1 MRRLVPVLGWIV
13 SLAIALAAAAVLIVL
28 VTGELPEGD
37 RWSLLLAALAGVAVA
52 AVLLRW
58 LQPKLARSLLTIFHR
73 ERTSP
78 DALARG
84 FASRMSRSI
93 PLDELVL
100 QAAETMREG
109 LRARAVEVW
118 RLAEGSLQP
127 WLGDPGMHRAP
138 VPLGEMSPSAI
149 VQAGLSGHG
158 WLSVWLP
165 QMLEGRDDAYVRLAP
180 MASAG
185 ELQGVVV
192 VERAVDAPV
201 FAPDEERALV
211 EVARHLGVA
220 LHNAQLDSALQASL
234 DEVRRQA
241 TELQA
246 SRGRIVAAGDQA
258 RRTIE
263 RNLHDGAQQHLVAL
277 AVQLKLVRQLA
288 ERDPSQVGERIDA
301 LSVAV
306 DDTLQELRDL
316 AHGIYPPLLAD
327 KGLPDALTS
336 AARRAVLP
344 VTVKADGLGRY
355 GADAE
360 ATVYFCVLEALQ
372 NAGKYA
378 GEAAAITVEVR
389 EEAGS
394 LVFVVADDGAGF
406 EVRNK
411 GMGAG
416 FTNMLDRLGS
426 LGGTLRVESAPG
438 RGTRVTGVV
447 TGARSA
453 DVSAASGP
461 TSGSP
466 TA

>member
-1 MRRLVPVLGWIV
+1 MRRSVLLLGWIV
-13 SLAIALAAAAVLIVL
+13 SLAIALAAAAVVIVL
-28 VTGELPEGD
+28 VTGEVPEGD
-37 RWSLLLAALAGVAVA
+37 RWTSLLGSLAGVAVA
-52 AVLLRW
+52 AALLRW
-58 LQPKLARSLLTIFHR
+58 LQPLIARSLLSIFHR

-118 RLAEGSLQP
+118 RLADGALQP
-127 WLGDPGMHRAP
+127 WLGDPGMHKDP
-138 VPLGEMSPSAI
+138 VSLDAVSPSAI
-149 VQAGLSGHG
+149 VHAGLSGHG
-158 WLSVWLP
+158 WLNVWLP

-192 VERAVDAPV
+192 VERAVEAPV
-201 FAPDEERALV
+201 FSPDEERALV
-211 EVARHLGVA
+211 EVSRHLGVA

-241 TELQA
+241 AELQA

-288 ERDPSQVGERIDA
+288 DRDPAQVGERIDA

-344 VTVKADGLGRY
+344 VTVNADGLGRY

-378 GEAAAITVEVR
+378 GEAATIEVQIR

-394 LVFVVADDGAGF
+394 LVFVVSDDGEGF
-406 EVRNK
+406 DVRGK
-411 GMGAG
+411 GLGAG
-416 FTNMLDRLGS
+416 FTNMLDRLGA

-438 RGTRVTGVV
+438 RGARVTGVV
-447 TGARSA
+447 PGARA
-453 DVSAASGP
+453 GDASVLR
-461 TSGSP
+461 SSS

>member
-1 MRRLVPVLGWIV
+1 MRLFVLVLGWML
-13 SLAIALAAAAVLIVL
+13 SLTIALAAAAVAMVL
-28 VTGELPEGD
+28 VTGEVPEGE
-37 RWSLLLAALAGVAVA
+37 RWSVLLGALAGVAVA
-52 AVLLRW
+52 AALLRW
-58 LQPKLARSLLTIFHR
+58 LQPTITRALLSVTHR

-84 FASRMSRSI
+84 FASRMSRSV

-100 QAAETMREG
+100 QAAESMREG
-109 LRARAVEVW
+109 LRVRAVEVW
-118 RLAEGSLQP
+118 RLTDGTLQP
-127 WLGDPGMHRAP
+127 WLGDPGFHRAP
-138 VPLGEMSPSAI
+138 VALGAVSPSAI

-165 QMLEGRDDAYVRLAP
+165 QMLEGREDAYVRLAP

-192 VERAVDAPV
+192 VERPVDAPV

-211 EVARHLGVA
+211 EVSRHLGVA

-241 TELQA
+241 AELQA

-288 ERDPSQVGERIDA
+288 GRDPGQIGERIDA

-327 KGLPDALTS
+327 KGLPDALSS

-344 VTVKADGLGRY
+344 VTVTTDGLGRY
-355 GADAE
+355 GAEAE

-378 GEAAAITVEVR
+378 GDDAAITVDVR
-389 EEAGS
+389 DDAGT

-406 EVRNK
+406 DVASRSA
-411 GMGAG
+411 GAG
-416 FTNMLDRLGS
+416 FTNMLDRLGA

-438 RGTRVTGVV
+438 RGTKVTGVV
-447 TGARSA
+447 TGA
-453 DVSAASGP
+453 AA
-461 TSGSP
+461 GSS

>member
-1 MRRLVPVLGWIV
+1 MRRLVLVFGWIV
-13 SLAIALAAAAVLIVL
+13 SLVAALAGAAVVIVL
-28 VTGELPEGD
+28 VTGEVPEGD
-37 RWSLLLAALAGVAVA
+37 RWSLLIGALAGVAVA
-52 AVLLRW
+52 ATLLRW
-58 LQPKLARSLLTIFHR
+58 LQPKLTRGLLSFFHS

-78 DALARG
+78 DGLARG

-93 PLDELVL
+93 PLEELVL
-100 QAAETMREG
+100 QAAEAMREG
-109 LRARAVEVW
+109 LRVRAVEVW
-118 RLAEGSLQP
+118 RFADGTLQP
-127 WLGDPGMHRAP
+127 WIGDPGMHRAP
-138 VPLGEMSPSAI
+138 VPLDAVAPSAI

-158 WLSVWLP
+158 WLNVWLP
-165 QMLEGRDDAYVRLAP
+165 QMLEARDDASVRLAP
-180 MASAG
+180 MASGG

-192 VERAVDAPV
+192 VERPVDAPA
-201 FAPDEERALV
+201 FSPDEERALV
-211 EVARHLGVA
+211 EVSRHLGVA

-241 TELQA
+241 AELQA

-301 LSVAV
+301 LSAAV
-306 DDTLQELRDL
+306 DETLQELRDL

-327 KGLPDALTS
+327 KGLPDALAS

-344 VTVKADGLGRY
+344 VTVKADGLGRF

-378 GEAAAITVEVR
+378 GEAASITVEVR
-389 EEAGS
+389 EDAGS
-394 LVFVVADDGAGF
+394 LVFVVSDDGAGF
-406 EVRNK
+406 EVRDR
-411 GMGAG
+411 GLGVG

-447 TGARSA
+447 PATSAR
-453 DVSAASGP
+453 DVSAAHGP
-461 TSGSP
+461 S

>member
-1 MRRLVPVLGWIV
+1 MRLLALALGWV
-13 SLAIALAAAAVLIVL
+13 ASLAIALVAAAVAIVL
-28 VTGELPEGD
+28 VTGEVPEGD
-37 RWSLLLAALAGVAVA
+37 RWSVLLGALAGVAVA

-58 LQPKLARSLLTIFHR
+58 LEPAMTRALLSIVHR

-78 DALARG
+78 DALART
-84 FASRMSRSI
+84 FASRMSRSV
-93 PLDELVL
+93 PLEELVL
-100 QAAETMREG
+100 QAAESMREG

-118 RLAEGSLQP
+118 RLADGTLQP
-127 WLGDPGMHRAP
+127 WLGDPDPDRAP
-138 VPLGEMSPSAI
+138 IALGSVTPSAI

-158 WLSVWLP
+158 WLDVWLP
-165 QMLEGRDDAYVRLAP
+165 EMLQGRQDAYVRLAP

-192 VERAVDAPV
+192 VERHVDAPV

-211 EVARHLGVA
+211 EVSRHLGVA

-241 TELQA
+241 AELQA

-258 RRTIE
+258 RRMIE

-277 AVQLKLVRQLA
+277 AVQLKLVRQMA
-288 ERDPSQVGERIDA
+288 ERDPSQVADRIDA
-301 LSVAV
+301 LSDAV
-306 DDTLQELRDL
+306 DETLQELRDL

-327 KGLPDALTS
+327 KGLPDALAS
-336 AARRAVLP
+336 AARRATVP
-344 VTVKADGLGRY
+344 VTVVTDGLGRY

-378 GEAAAITVEVR
+378 GDDASVTVEVR

-406 EVRNK
+406 DVQGR
-411 GMGAG
+411 GTGAG
-416 FTNMLDRLGS
+416 FTNMLDRLGA

-438 RGTRVTGVV
+438 RGTKITGVV
-447 TGARSA
+447 TGAA
-453 DVSAASGP
+453 G
-461 TSGSP
+461 GSP
-466 TA
+466 AA

>member
-1 MRRLVPVLGWIV
+1 MRRSVLLLGWIV
-13 SLAIALAAAAVLIVL
+13 SLAIALAAAAVVNVL
-28 VTGELPEGD
+28 VTGEVPEGD
-37 RWSLLLAALAGVAVA
+37 RWTLLLGSLAGVAVA
-52 AVLLRW
+52 AALLRW
-58 LQPKLARSLLTIFHR
+58 LQPLIARSVLSIFHR

-109 LRARAVEVW
+109 LHARAVEVW
-118 RLAEGSLQP
+118 RLADGALQP
-127 WLGDPGMHRAP
+127 WLGDPGMHREP
-138 VPLGEMSPSAI
+138 VPLGEVSPSAI

-158 WLSVWLP
+158 WLNVWLP

-201 FAPDEERALV
+201 FSPDEERALV
-211 EVARHLGVA
+211 EVSRHLGVA

-241 TELQA
+241 AELQA

-288 ERDPSQVGERIDA
+288 DRDPSQVGERIDA

-378 GEAAAITVEVR
+378 GEDATIEVQIR

-394 LVFVVADDGAGF
+394 LVFVVSDDGAGF
-406 EVRNK
+406 DVHGR
-411 GMGAG
+411 GLGAG
-416 FTNMLDRLGS
+416 FTNMLDRLGA
-426 LGGTLRVESAPG
+426 LGGTLRVESAQG
-438 RGTRVTGVV
+438 RGARVTGVV
-447 TGARSA
+447 PGARAGDALDPRRS
-453 DVSAASGP
+453 S
-461 TSGSP
+461 

>member
-1 MRRLVPVLGWIV
+1 MTVRRLMLVFGWV
-13 SLAIALAAAAVLIVL
+13 ASLAIALMAAAVAIVL
-28 VTGELPEGD
+28 VTGEVPDDE
-37 RWSLLLAALAGVAVA
+37 RWNLLLGALAGVAVA
-52 AVLLRW
+52 AVVLRW
-58 LQPKLARSLLTIFHR
+58 LQPTLTRALLSILHR
-73 ERTSP
+73 ERQSP
-78 DALARG
+78 DSLARG

-93 PLDELVL
+93 PLEELVL
-100 QAAETMREG
+100 QAAEAMRSG
-109 LRARAVEVW
+109 LRVRAVEVW
-118 RLAEGSLQP
+118 RLTDGSLQP
-127 WLGDPGMHRAP
+127 WLGDPDFHRQP
-138 VPLGEMSPSAI
+138 VPLGEVSPSAI

-165 QMLEGRDDAYVRLAP
+165 QMLEERDDAYVRLAP

-241 TELQA
+241 AELQA

-277 AVQLKLVRQLA
+277 AVQLKLVRQMA

-301 LSVAV
+301 LSAAV

-327 KGLPDALTS
+327 KGLPEALTS

-344 VTVKADGLGRY
+344 VTVNAEGLGRY

-378 GEAAAITVEVR
+378 GEAATIAVEVR

-394 LVFVVADDGAGF
+394 LVFVVGDDGQGF
-406 EVRNK
+406 DVHGK
-411 GMGAG
+411 GLGAG
-416 FTNMLDRLGS
+416 FTNMLDRLGA

-438 RGTRVTGVV
+438 RGARVTGVV
-447 TGARSA
+447 PGAGA
-453 DVSAASGP
+453 DAASAP
-461 TSGSP
+461 SSSS

>member
-1 MRRLVPVLGWIV
+1 MRRSVLLLGWIV
-13 SLAIALAAAAVLIVL
+13 SLAIALAAAAVVIVL
-28 VTGELPEGD
+28 VTGEVPEGD
-37 RWSLLLAALAGVAVA
+37 RWTLLLGSLTGVAVA
-52 AVLLRW
+52 AALLRW
-58 LQPKLARSLLTIFHR
+58 LQPLITRSLLSIFHR

-118 RLAEGSLQP
+118 RLADGALQP
-127 WLGDPGMHRAP
+127 WLGDPGMHKDP
-138 VPLGEMSPSAI
+138 VPLDAVSPSAI

-201 FAPDEERALV
+201 FSPDEERALV
-211 EVARHLGVA
+211 EVSRHLGVA

-241 TELQA
+241 AELQA

-288 ERDPSQVGERIDA
+288 DRDPAQVGERIDA

-378 GEAAAITVEVR
+378 GEAATIEVEIR

-394 LVFVVADDGAGF
+394 LVFVVSDDGEGF
-406 EVRNK
+406 DVHGR
-411 GMGAG
+411 GLGAG
-416 FTNMLDRLGS
+416 FTNMLDRLGA
-426 LGGTLRVESAPG
+426 LGGTLRVESAQG
-438 RGTRVTGVV
+438 RGVRVTGVV
-447 TGARSA
+447 PGARAGDASA
-453 DVSAASGP
+453 P
-461 TSGSP
+461 RSP
-466 TA
+466 STA

>member
-1 MRRLVPVLGWIV
+1 MRRRVLVLAWVV
-13 SLAIALAAAAVLIVL
+13 SLAIALVAAAVVIVL
-28 VTGELPEGD
+28 VIGEVPEGE
-37 RWSLLLAALAGVAVA
+37 RWSVLLGALAGVAVA
-52 AVLLRW
+52 AALLRW
-58 LQPKLARSLLTIFHR
+58 LQPAITRALLSIVHR

-84 FASRMSRSI
+84 FASRMSRSV

-100 QAAETMREG
+100 QAAESMREG
-109 LRARAVEVW
+109 LHVRAVEVW
-118 RLAEGSLQP
+118 RLADGALQP
-127 WLGDPGMHRAP
+127 WLGDPGFRRAP
-138 VPLGEMSPSAI
+138 VPLGSVSPSAI

-165 QMLEGRDDAYVRLAP
+165 QMLEGREDAYVRLAP

-192 VERAVDAPV
+192 VERPVDAPV
-201 FAPDEERALV
+201 FASDEERALV
-211 EVARHLGVA
+211 EVSRHLGVA

-241 TELQA
+241 AELQA
-246 SRGRIVAAGDQA
+246 SRGRIVASADQA

-277 AVQLKLVRQLA
+277 AVQLKLVRQMA
-288 ERDPSQVGERIDA
+288 ERDPSQVTDRIDA
-301 LSVAV
+301 LSEAV
-306 DDTLQELRDL
+306 DETLQELRDL

-336 AARRAVLP
+336 AARRAALP
-344 VTVKADGLGRY
+344 VTVVADGLGRY

-378 GEAAAITVEVR
+378 GDGASITVEVR

-394 LVFVVADDGAGF
+394 LVFVVADDGDGF
-406 EVRNK
+406 DVQGR
-411 GMGAG
+411 GTGAG
-416 FTNMLDRLGS
+416 FTNMLDRLGA

-438 RGTRVTGVV
+438 RGTKVTGVV
-447 TGARSA
+447 TGAA
-453 DVSAASGP
+453 
-461 TSGSP
+461 
-466 TA
+466 

>member
-1 MRRLVPVLGWIV
+1 MRRSVLLLSWIV
-13 SLAIALAAAAVLIVL
+13 SLAIALATAAVVIVL
-28 VTGELPEGD
+28 VTGEVPEGD
-37 RWSLLLAALAGVAVA
+37 RWALLLGSLAGVAVA
-52 AVLLRW
+52 AALLRW
-58 LQPKLARSLLTIFHR
+58 LQPSIARSLLSIFHS

-100 QAAETMREG
+100 QAAETLCEG

-118 RLAEGSLQP
+118 RLADGALQP
-127 WLGDPGMHRAP
+127 WLGDPGMHKEP
-138 VPLGEMSPSAI
+138 VPLDAVSPSAI

-201 FAPDEERALV
+201 FSPDEERALV
-211 EVARHLGVA
+211 EVSRHLGVA

-241 TELQA
+241 AELQA

-327 KGLPDALTS
+327 KGLLDALTS

-378 GEAAAITVEVR
+378 GEAASITVEVR

-394 LVFVVADDGAGF
+394 LVFVVTDDGQGF
-406 EVRNK
+406 DVRGK
-411 GMGAG
+411 GLGAG
-416 FTNMLDRLGS
+416 FTNMLDRLGA

-438 RGTRVTGVV
+438 RGARVTGVV
-447 TGARSA
+447 PGAGADDASAPRRS
-453 DVSAASGP
+453 S
-461 TSGSP
+461 

>member
-1 MRRLVPVLGWIV
+1 MRLLALALGWV
-13 SLAIALAAAAVLIVL
+13 ASLAIALVAAAVAIVL
-28 VTGELPEGD
+28 VTGEVPEGD
-37 RWSLLLAALAGVAVA
+37 RWSVLLGALAGVAVA

-58 LQPKLARSLLTIFHR
+58 LEPAMTRALLSIVHH

-78 DALARG
+78 DALART
-84 FASRMSRSI
+84 FASRMSRSV
-93 PLDELVL
+93 PLEELVL
-100 QAAETMREG
+100 QAAESMREG

-118 RLAEGSLQP
+118 RLADGTLQP
-127 WLGDPGMHRAP
+127 WLGDPDPNRAP
-138 VPLGEMSPSAI
+138 IALGSVTPSAI

-158 WLSVWLP
+158 WLDVWLP
-165 QMLEGRDDAYVRLAP
+165 EMLQGRQDAYVRLAP

-192 VERAVDAPV
+192 VERDVDAPV

-211 EVARHLGVA
+211 EVSRHLGVA

-241 TELQA
+241 AELQA

-277 AVQLKLVRQLA
+277 AVQLKLVRQMA
-288 ERDPSQVGERIDA
+288 ERDPSQVAGRIDA
-301 LSVAV
+301 LSEAV
-306 DDTLQELRDL
+306 DETLQELRDL

-327 KGLPDALTS
+327 KGLPDALAS
-336 AARRAVLP
+336 AARRSTLP
-344 VTVKADGLGRY
+344 VTVVTDGLGRY

-378 GEAAAITVEVR
+378 GDDASVRVEVR
-389 EEAGS
+389 DEAGS

-406 EVRNK
+406 DVQGR
-411 GMGAG
+411 GTGAG
-416 FTNMLDRLGS
+416 FTNMLDRLGA

-438 RGTRVTGVV
+438 RGTKITGVV
-447 TGARSA
+447 TGAA
-453 DVSAASGP
+453 G
-461 TSGSP
+461 GSP
-466 TA
+466 AA

>member
-1 MRRLVPVLGWIV
+1 MRRLALVLGWTLSF
-13 SLAIALAAAAVLIVL
+13 SLALVAAAVAIVL
-28 VTGELPEGD
+28 VTGEVPEGE
-37 RWSLLLAALAGVAVA
+37 RWNVVFGALVGVAIA
-52 AVLLRW
+52 AALLRW
-58 LQPKLARSLLTIFHR
+58 LQPAITHGLLSLLHR

-84 FASRMSRSI
+84 FASRMSRSV

-100 QAAETMREG
+100 QAAESMREG
-109 LRARAVEVW
+109 LRVRAVEVW
-118 RLAEGSLQP
+118 RLADGALQP
-127 WLGDPGMHRAP
+127 WLGDPGFHRAP
-138 VPLGEMSPSAI
+138 VALGSVSPSAI

-165 QMLEGRDDAYVRLAP
+165 QMLEGREDASVRLAP

-192 VERAVDAPV
+192 VERPVDAPV
-201 FAPDEERALV
+201 FAADEERALV
-211 EVARHLGVA
+211 EISRHLGVA

-241 TELQA
+241 AELQA

-288 ERDPSQVGERIDA
+288 ERDPSQVGERIEA

-344 VTVKADGLGRY
+344 VTVKTDGLGRY
-355 GADAE
+355 GAEVE

-378 GEAAAITVEVR
+378 GDDAMITVDVR
-389 EEAGS
+389 ADAGT

-406 EVRNK
+406 DVRSR
-411 GMGAG
+411 GAGAG
-416 FTNMLDRLGS
+416 FTNMLDRLGA

-438 RGTRVTGVV
+438 RGAKVTGVV
-447 TGARSA
+447 PIQGGASE
-453 DVSAASGP
+453 AAAAGR
-461 TSGSP
+461 G
-466 TA
+466 